1 MSAHARCPSGV
12 AVVRAAF
19 EVADIF
25 RRHLDDY
32 RQSHALTEGQQDAAR
47 AIVACRTPAL
57 GGHLDRCTN
66 CGFETPAYN
75 SCRNRHCPKCQALNQ
90 ARWVESRLQRILP
103 VHYFHLVFTLPSEL
117 RSLAYNN
124 RAAIFALLFRSAADT
139 LLTLAAD
146 PKWLGKDAQ
155 LGITAVLHT
164 WTREL
169 CFHPHVHCIV
179 TGGGLAHDKSQ
190 WIPAPRDFLLP
201 VDVVGALFRGKFMAG
216 LQELL
221 DEGGLHDD
229 VTDRAA
235 RRRRQRLYKTSWVV
249 YAKRPFG
256 GPEQVFRY
264 LGRYTHRVAIS
275 NARLV
280 SVDDQAVVFRTRG
293 SDTVSLSPTEFI
305 GRFLQH
311 ILPSRFVK
319 IRHFGLMSSGNVNT
333 SLEQA
338 RALLPATD
346 TGAAAGATAGT
357 HDGTHDSDDLS
368 STNRIDPDLPWPAL
382 LLALTG
388 HDVLLCPQCQQRTI
402 VRQLLPPVRA
412 PPQGRIPL

>member
-1 MSAHARCPSGV
+1 MSAHARCSSG
-12 AVVRAAF
+12 AEVVRPAL

-32 RQSHALTEGQQDAAR
+32 RQLHALTEGQHDVVR
-47 AIVACRTPAL
+47 AIIGCRTPAL
-57 GGHLDRCTN
+57 GGHLDRCTH

-90 ARWVESRLQRILP
+90 ARWVESRLERILP
-103 VHYFHLVFTLPSEL
+103 VHYFHLVFTIPSEL
-117 RSLAYNN
+117 HSLARNN
-124 RAAIFALLFRSAADT
+124 RAKIFALLFRSATDT

-164 WTREL
+164 WTRDL
-169 CFHPHVHCIV
+169 LFHPHVHCIV
-179 TGGGLAHDKSQ
+179 TGGGLARDQSQ
-190 WIPAPRDFLLP
+190 WVPAPHDFLFP
-201 VDVVGALFRGKFMAG
+201 VHVVGALFRGKFMAG

-221 DEGGLHDD
+221 DKGELHDD
-229 VTDRAA
+229 VPDRAA

-249 YAKRPFG
+249 FAKRPFG
-256 GPEQVFRY
+256 GPEQVYRY

-293 SDTVSLSPTEFI
+293 SDTASLSPTEFI

-311 ILPSRFVK
+311 VLPNQFVK
-319 IRHFGLMSSGNVNT
+319 IRHFGLMASGNVNT
-333 SLEQA
+333 RLRHA
-338 RALLPATD
+338 ATLLPRAIASSHIGVSGQD
-346 TGAAAGATAGT
+346 SHEEFLIPSGA
-357 HDGTHDSDDLS
+357 H
-368 STNRIDPDLPWPAL
+368 ST
-382 LLALTG
+382 
-388 HDVLLCPQCQQRTI
+388 
-402 VRQLLPPVRA
+402 
-412 PPQGRIPL
+412 

>member
-1 MSAHARCPSGV
+1 V
-12 AVVRAAF
+12 EVVRPAL

-32 RQSHALTEGQQDAAR
+32 RQLHALTEGQYDVAR
-47 AIVACRTPAL
+47 AIIACRTAAL
-57 GGHLDRCTN
+57 GGHLDLCTN

-90 ARWVESRLQRILP
+90 ARWVEARLERILP
-103 VHYFHLVFTLPSEL
+103 VHYFHLVFTIPSEL
-117 RSLAYNN
+117 HSLARNN
-124 RAAIFALLFRSAADT
+124 RAKIFALLFRSAADT

-164 WTREL
+164 WTREML
-169 CFHPHVHCIV
+169 LHPHVHCIV
-179 TGGGLAHDKSQ
+179 TGGGLARDQSQ
-190 WIPAPRDFLLP
+190 WVPAPRDFLFP
-201 VDVVGALFRGKFMAG
+201 VHVVGALFRGKFMAG
-216 LQELL
+216 LQELKGKG
-221 DEGGLHDD
+221 ELHDD
-229 VTDRAA
+229 VLDRAA

-280 SVDDQAVVFRTRG
+280 SVDDQAVVFRTHG
-293 SDTVSLSPTEFI
+293 SDTASLSPTEFI

-311 ILPSRFVK
+311 VLPNQFVK
-319 IRHFGLMSSGNVNT
+319 IRHFGLMASGNVNT
-333 SLEQA
+333 RLK
-338 RALLPATD
+338 RAADLVPATANASAD
-346 TGAAAGATAGT
+346 GQDDGDDDGDSLPSVGAV
-357 HDGTHDSDDLS
+357 DPNLS
-368 STNRIDPDLPWPAL
+368 WPEL

-388 HDVLLCPQCQQRTI
+388 KDVLLCPRCQQRTI
-402 VRQLLPPVRA
+402 VRQPLPPTRA
-412 PPQGRIPL
+412 PPCKAATA

>member
-1 MSAHARCPSGV
+1 V
-12 AVVRAAF
+12 AVVRPTI

-32 RQSHALTEGQQDAAR
+32 RQIHALTEGQMAVAR
-47 AIVACRTPAL
+47 ALVACRTPAL

-117 RSLAYNN
+117 HSLANNN
-124 RAAIFALLFRSAADT
+124 RAALFALLFRSAADT

-146 PKWLGKDAQ
+146 PKWLGKEAQ
-155 LGITAVLHT
+155 LAITAVLHT

-179 TGGGLAHDKSQ
+179 TGGGLARDKSQ
-190 WIPAPRDFLLP
+190 WVPAPRDFLFP
-201 VDVVGALFRGKFMAG
+201 VHVVGALFRGKFMAG
-216 LQELL
+216 LEVLL
-221 DEGGLHDD
+221 RQGKLHDD
-229 VTDRAA
+229 LPGRAA

-275 NARLV
+275 NSRLV
-280 SVDDQAVVFRTRG
+280 SMDDHALVFRTRG
-293 SDTVSLSPTEFI
+293 SDTASLSPTEFI

-319 IRHFGLMSSGNVNT
+319 IRHFGLMSSGNAHR

-338 RALLPATD
+338 RALLSAIATD
-346 TGAAAGATAGT
+346 SSSTASDGQDEGEEVAAA
-357 HDGTHDSDDLS
+357 S
-368 STNRIDPDLPWPAL
+368 SVDPKLPWPEL

-388 HDVLLCPQCQQRTI
+388 QDITICPRCQQRTI
-402 VRQLLPPVRA
+402 QRLLLSPARA
-412 PPQGRIPL
+412 PPQPQGAA

>member
-1 MSAHARCPSGV
+1 MSAHARCSSGV
-12 AVVRAAF
+12 KVVRPAV

-25 RRHLDDY
+25 RRHLDGY
-32 RQSHALTEGQQDAAR
+32 RQRHALTPAQQDAAR
-47 AIVACRTPAL
+47 AIIACRTAAL
-57 GGHLDRCTN
+57 GGHLDRCTS

-75 SCRNRHCPKCQALNQ
+75 SCRNRHCPKCQALSQ

-103 VHYFHLVFTLPSEL
+103 VHYFHLVFTLPSDL
-117 RSLAYNN
+117 HRLAYNN
-124 RAAIFALLFRSAADT
+124 RVAIFALLFRSAADT
-139 LLTLAAD
+139 LLTLAVD
-146 PKWLGKDAQ
+146 SKWLGEDAQ

-190 WIPAPRDFLLP
+190 WRPAPRDFLLP

-229 VTDRAA
+229 VPDRAA

-275 NARLV
+275 NARIV
-280 SVDDQAVVFRTRG
+280 TADDQTVVFRTRG
-293 SDTVSLSPTEFI
+293 SDTASLSPTEFI

-319 IRHFGLMSSGNVNT
+319 IRHFGLMSSGNVNG

-338 RALLPATD
+338 RALLPAAD
-346 TGAAAGATAGT
+346 TAAGATAGD
-357 HDGTHDSDDLS
+357 HDDDDLPS
-368 STNRIDPDLPWPAL
+368 ANRLDPDLPWPAL

-388 HDVLLCPQCQQRTI
+388 QDVLLCPRCQQHTM

-412 PPQGRIPL
+412 PPQARGAS

>member
-1 MSAHARCPSGV
+1 V
-12 AVVRAAF
+12 EVVRPAL

-32 RQSHALTEGQQDAAR
+32 RQLHALTEGQHDVAR
-47 AIVACRTPAL
+47 AIMACRTAAL
-57 GGHLDRCTN
+57 GGHLDLCTN

-90 ARWVESRLQRILP
+90 ARWIEARIERILP
-103 VHYFHLVFTLPSEL
+103 VHYFHVVFTIPSEL
-117 RSLAYNN
+117 HSLARNN
-124 RAAIFALLFRSAADT
+124 RAKIFALLFRSAADT

-146 PKWLGKDAQ
+146 PKWLGIDAQ

-164 WTREL
+164 WTRDL
-169 CFHPHVHCIV
+169 LFHPHVHCIV
-179 TGGGLAHDKSQ
+179 TGGGLAYDQSQ
-190 WIPAPRDFLLP
+190 WVPAPRDFLFP
-201 VDVVGALFRGKFMAG
+201 VHVVGALFRGKFMAG

-221 DEGGLHDD
+221 DKGELHDD
-229 VTDRAA
+229 VLDRAA

-280 SVDDQAVVFRTRG
+280 SVDDQAVVFRTHG
-293 SDTVSLSPTEFI
+293 SDTASLSLTEFI

-311 ILPSRFVK
+311 VLPSQFVK
-319 IRHFGLMSSGNVNT
+319 IRHFGLMASGNVNT
-333 SLEQA
+333 RLKHA
-338 RALLPATD
+338 ANLVPAT
-346 TGAAAGATAGT
+346 ANASA
-357 HDGTHDSDDLS
+357 DGQDDRDDDGGDGLP
-368 STNRIDPDLPWPAL
+368 TVGVVDPNLPWPAL
-382 LLALTG
+382 MLALTG
-388 HDVLLCPQCQQRTI
+388 KDVLLCPRCQQRTI
-402 VRQLLPPVRA
+402 VRRLLPPPRA
-412 PPQGRIPL
+412 PPWKAGIA

>member
-1 MSAHARCPSGV
+1 MSAHTRCPSGV
-12 AVVRAAF
+12 AVVRPAL

-32 RQSHALTEGQQDAAR
+32 RHRHVLTEGQHDVAR

-66 CGFETPAYN
+66 CGFQTPAYN

-117 RSLAYNN
+117 HSLAYNN
-124 RAAIFALLFRSAADT
+124 RAAIFALLFGSAADT

-146 PKWLGKDAQ
+146 PKWLGKAAQ

-179 TGGGLAHDKSQ
+179 TGGGLAHDQSQ
-190 WIPAPRDFLLP
+190 WVPAPRDFLFP
-201 VDVVGALFRGKFMAG
+201 VHVVGGLFRGKFMAG

-221 DEGGLHDD
+221 DEGKLHDD
-229 VTDRAA
+229 VPVRAA

-280 SVDDQAVVFRTRG
+280 SMDGNTVVFRTRG
-293 SDTVSLSPTEFI
+293 SDTATLSPTEFI

-319 IRHFGLMSSGNVNT
+319 IRHFGLMSSGNVNS
-333 SLEQA
+333 SLERG
-338 RALLPATD
+338 RALLPAID
-346 TGAAAGATAGT
+346 TGAPDEPTDGD
-357 HDGTHDSDDLS
+357 HDGDDLPS
-368 STNRIDPDLPWPAL
+368 ASRIDPDLPWPAL

-388 HDVLLCPQCQQRTI
+388 QDVLLCSRCQQRTI

-412 PPQGRIPL
+412 PPQAKGTS

>member
-1 MSAHARCPSGV
+1 MSAHARCASGE
-12 AVVRAAF
+12 AAARPAL

-25 RRHLDDY
+25 RRHLGGY
-32 RQSHALTEGQQDAAR
+32 RQLHALTEGQNDVAR
-47 AIVACRTPAL
+47 ALVACRTAAL
-57 GGHLDRCTN
+57 GGHLDLCTA

-90 ARWVESRLQRILP
+90 ARWVEARLERILP

-117 RSLAYNN
+117 HGLARNN
-124 RAAIFALLFRSAADT
+124 RAAIFALLFRAAADA

-146 PKWLGKDAQ
+146 PKWLGQSAQ

-169 CFHPHVHCIV
+169 RFHPHVHCIV
-179 TGGGLAHDKSQ
+179 TGGGLARDQGQ
-190 WIPAPRDFLLP
+190 WVPAPRDFLFP
-201 VDVVGALFRGKFMAG
+201 VDVIGELFRGKFMAG

-221 DEGGLHDD
+221 GKGKLHDD
-229 VTDRAA
+229 ATDRAA

-280 SVDDQAVVFRTRG
+280 SMDDQAVVFRTRG
-293 SDTVSLSPTEFI
+293 GDTASLSPTEFI

-311 ILPSRFVK
+311 VLPSGFVK
-319 IRHFGLMSSGNVNT
+319 IRHFGLMASGNVNT
-333 SLEQA
+333 KLECA
-338 RALLPATD
+338 RALIPAAMPGD
-346 TGAAAGATAGT
+346 TTVPINGE
-357 HDGTHDSDDLS
+357 DVEDDFPPVGP
-368 STNRIDPDLPWPAL
+368 IDPNLPWPAL

-388 HDVLLCPQCQQRTI
+388 QDVLLCPRCQRRTI
-402 VRQLLPPVRA
+402 VRLLLPAARA
-412 PPQGRIPL
+412 PPELRGDA